1 MMFHQQLNLPREI
14 EFELKFIIP
23 GMGVE
28 IPTLEEMEFFEVSS
42 IVFLYYKVERR
53 ILVQLVKKHKKAHN
67 K

>member
-1 MMFHQQLNLPREI
+1 
-14 EFELKFIIP
+14 
-23 GMGVE
+23 MGVE
-28 IPTLEEMEFFEVSS
+28 IPTLEEMEFLEVSS